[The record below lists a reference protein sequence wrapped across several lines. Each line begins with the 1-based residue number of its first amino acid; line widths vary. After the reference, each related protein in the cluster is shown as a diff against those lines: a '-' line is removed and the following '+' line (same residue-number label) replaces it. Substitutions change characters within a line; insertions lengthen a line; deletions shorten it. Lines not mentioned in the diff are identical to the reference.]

1 MKKLYKYTEFILENK
16 LSENKIFENEEM
28 VEIFNDAD
36 ILESIVT
43 EYDSLLKTINAE
55 EVNIYD
61 ILKLDKDKYSKFI
74 NIDGLYDDDD
84 FNKSLT
90 KHKLRK
96 SQMEI
101 TDECETFLEN
111 VLDVKFFLIHNVNK
125 NYLENPDYIIFQTKN
140 KNSARWKEIKAYKVQ
155 DDIKK
160 FYDKLTNKTIELKR
174 GDKSYIY
181 FTSNSGN
188 DWQLKNIENKDDQ
201 FKDYLNNDEIK
212 VILKSKDCSITI
224 VN

>member
-1 MKKLYKYTEFILENK
+1 MKKLYKYNTFILEK
-16 LSENKIFENEEM
+16 QIFENEEM
-28 VEIFNDAD
+28 KEIFNDAD

-55 EVNIYD
+55 EINIYD

-74 NIDGLYDDDD
+74 NIDDLYADDE
-84 FNKSLT
+84 FNRALT

-125 NYLENPDYIIFQTKN
+125 NYLENPDYIVFQTRN
-140 KNSARWKEIKAYKVQ
+140 KNSDRWKEIKAYKVQ

-188 DWQLKNIENKDDQ
+188 DWQLKNIENKDDK

-212 VILKSKDCSITI
+212 VILKSKECSITI